1 MEKSI
6 VLENILMENDIAF
19 MEQPNTDD
27 EISNSGYYKVIAD
40 TMGYIHSQ
48 IPEQT
53 LNEKKIA
60 TEVVIR
66 ELNFRG
72 KVEKCAVIYLLSNG
86 CEWALKSANG
96 CTMCGHLAKQTR
108 KEDGISKNN
117 LILQFED
124 ACQQINFKK
133 TPILYLYNNGSF
145 LNDKEVDPEARE
157 YILRRIQADPN
168 IKMVVLESRP
178 EFVQDDKIR
187 RIKELVP
194 DKYIEI
200 AMGLE
205 VKSDIYRAI
214 CINKGFTLQTYTD
227 AVKIIKKYLHVRTY
241 VFLKPP
247 FLTERES
254 IESAIETIRY
264 VFEIGCDTVS
274 LEACTI
280 QDYTLVSYLFKRG
293 MYQTPWLWSILEVVK
308 QTWNCG
314 KVIVGLFSFYP
325 SPTGVPYN
333 CDRCSN
339 EFRKALIQYNRT
351 LDIKAFEQMKQCNCK
366 QEWKK
371 ELDKASDCEKIIQ
384 YLKKE
389 NEKRNCMVLND
400 LSVS

>member
-1 MEKSI
+1 MDKSRI
-6 VLENILMENDIAF
+6 LENILKENDIALI
-19 MEQPNTDD
+19 EQADTDD
-27 EISNSGYYKVIAD
+27 EISNSGYYKIIAD
-40 TMGYIHSQ
+40 TMAYIHSQ
-48 IPEQT
+48 IPEQDM
-53 LNEKKIA
+53 NEKKIA
-60 TEVVIR
+60 TDVVVR
-66 ELNFRG
+66 ELNFQG
-72 KVEKCAVIYLLSNG
+72 KVEKCAVVYLLSNG

-108 KEDGISKNN
+108 KEEGIAKEN
-117 LILQFED
+117 LMMQFDD
-124 ACQQINFKK
+124 ACQQIDFKK

-157 YILRRIQADPN
+157 YILRKIQANAD

-178 EFVQDDKIR
+178 EFVGEEKIR

-205 VKSDIYRAI
+205 MKNDTYRAI
-214 CINKGFTLQTYTD
+214 CINKGFTLKNYTE

-254 IESAIETIRY
+254 IESAVETIRY

-280 QDYTLVSYLFKRG
+280 QDYTLVSYLYERG
-293 MYQTPWLWSILEVVK
+293 MYHTPWLWSILEVVRR
-308 QTWNCG
+308 TWEYG

-325 SPTGVPYN
+325 SPKGVPYN
-333 CDRCSN
+333 CDKCSA
-339 EFRKALIQYNRT
+339 EFLNSLIQYNRT
-351 LDIKAFEQMKQCNCK
+351 LNIKAFEQMKPCSCIQK
-366 QEWKK
+366 WKE
-371 ELDKASDCEKIIQ
+371 ELDKESDCEQIIQ

-389 NEKRNCMVLND
+389 NENRNCI
-400 LSVS
+400 LSV